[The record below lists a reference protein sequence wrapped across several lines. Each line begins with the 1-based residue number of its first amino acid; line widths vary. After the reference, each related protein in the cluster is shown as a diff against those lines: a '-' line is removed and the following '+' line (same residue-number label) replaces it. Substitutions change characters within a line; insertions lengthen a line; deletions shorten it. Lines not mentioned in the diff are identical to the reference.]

1 MLGWF
6 FRSDSRIETEC
17 LMRSLL
23 KSFLAGMVGGVVGLA
38 LLLPVVRKERTA
50 SCPNPSMVAP
60 SPRPVALR
68 INVPPALA
76 AEGICDFSVAA
87 ARALPAVVSITARYG
102 REEERSDIFQWFRNP
117 FFGPEEGKGSGVIYR
132 SDGYVLTNNHVVEG
146 AAEVWVTL
154 QDNRSYLAEVVGTYA
169 PADLAVLKID
179 ATDLPVLPLADSDA
193 ARVGAWVLAVGNPLE
208 LGATVTAG
216 IISAKGRDID
226 IIEDNHAI
234 ESFIQTDAVVNPG
247 NSGGALV
254 DAEGRLLGIN
264 TAIATTTGFYEGYS
278 FAIPINLAR
287 KIADDII
294 AWGSYQRGFLGIN
307 ITELDDELAERLGL
321 NITRGLVVT
330 GVVPGS
336 AAEDAGIRLN
346 DVIVAVDG
354 KPVAS
359 APALLEYVGR
369 ARIGQTLNLTLDRHG
384 KKLQIAVVLRGV
396 E

>member
-1 MLGWF
+1 MKSLFKSFFAGMLG
-6 FRSDSRIETEC
+6 
-17 LMRSLL
+17 
-23 KSFLAGMVGGVVGLA
+23 GMVGLA
-38 LLLPVVRKERTA
+38 LLLPVFRKELTGPNHDPPMRT
-50 SCPNPSMVAP
+50 PG
-60 SPRPVALR
+60 PRPVALR
-68 INVPPALA
+68 INVPPTLA
-76 AEGICDFSVAA
+76 NEGICDFSVAA
-87 ARALPAVVSITARYG
+87 ARALPVVVSITTRYG
-102 REEERSDIFQWFRNP
+102 HREEERGDIFEWFRNP
-117 FFGPEEGKGSGVIYR
+117 FFGPQEGKGSGVIYR

-146 AAEVWVTL
+146 AEEVWVTL
-154 QDNRSYLAEVVGTYA
+154 QDNRSFSARVVGTYA

-193 ARVGAWVLAVGNPLE
+193 AEVGSWVLAVGNPLE

-216 IISAKGRDID
+216 IVSAKGRDID
-226 IIEDNHAI
+226 IIQDSYAI

-254 DAEGRLLGIN
+254 DVEGRLLGIN
-264 TAIATTTGFYEGYS
+264 TAIATSTGFYEGYS
-278 FAIPINLAR
+278 FAIPINLAK

-294 AWGSYQRGFLGIN
+294 VFGSYQRGFLGVN
-307 ITELDDELAERLGL
+307 VTELDEELAERLGL
-321 NITRGLVVT
+321 DITRGVVVT

-336 AAEDAGIRLN
+336 AAEDAGIQLN

-354 KPVAS
+354 KPMPS
-359 APALLEYVGR
+359 APALLEYIGR

>member
-1 MLGWF
+1 MLG
-6 FRSDSRIETEC
+6 
-17 LMRSLL
+17 
-23 KSFLAGMVGGVVGLA
+23 GMVGLV
-38 LLLPVVRKERTA
+38 LLLPVVRKELIV
-50 SCPNPSMVAP
+50 SHHNPPMQGP
-60 SPRPVALR
+60 SLRPVALR

-76 AEGICDFSVAA
+76 TEGICDFSVAA
-87 ARALPAVVSITARYG
+87 ARALPSVVSITVRYG
-102 REEERSDIFQWFRNP
+102 HREEGRGDIFQWFRNP
-117 FFGPEEGKGSGVIYR
+117 FFGPQEGKGSGVIYR

-146 AAEVWVTL
+146 AEEVWVTL
-154 QDNRSYLAEVVGTYA
+154 QDNRSFPAEVVGTYA

-226 IIEDNHAI
+226 IIEDNYAI

-254 DAEGRLLGIN
+254 DVEGRLLGIN
-264 TAIATTTGFYEGYS
+264 TAIATSTGFYEGYS
-278 FAIPINLAR
+278 FAIPVNLAK

-321 NITRGLVVT
+321 DVTRGVVVT

-336 AAEDAGIRLN
+336 AAEDAGIQLN

-354 KPVAS
+354 KPVTS

-369 ARIGQTLNLTLDRHG
+369 ARIGQTLHLTLDRHG
-384 KKLQIAVVLRGV
+384 KKHQIAVVLRGI